1 MKPYKFIISGG
12 GTGGHIYPAIAIAD
26 ALKLT
31 YPDAEFLFVGA
42 YGKMEMEKVPK
53 AGYPIKGI
61 WIAGLQRGSF
71 LKNILF
77 PLKLVVSFFQ
87 SVFILLW
94 FRPNFAIGTGG
105 FASGPILFI
114 AHYLK
119 IKTLI
124 QEQNSFAGITNRA
137 LSKIVNVVAVAFD
150 DMDRFFPKNKII
162 LAGNPVRETLLN
174 VENKKPEALL
184 HFKLNPSKKTIV
196 ILGGSLGAQKINETI
211 AAHLPLF
218 SKLGVQLIWQ
228 CGKLYFDQ
236 FKGYNEKEN
245 VQVYE
250 FIQEMDLTYAAADVL
265 ISRAG
270 ASSISELALVG
281 KPVLL
286 IPSPNVADNHQYH
299 NAMAL
304 SKTGG
309 ALVLL
314 EKEIDNQFQEV
325 LQQLLAINK
334 DDVKESFKKFAQ
346 PNATQNIVLKIKNE
360 LKP

>member
-1 MKPYKFIISGG
+1 
-12 GTGGHIYPAIAIAD
+12 
-26 ALKLT
+26 
-31 YPDAEFLFVGA
+31 
-42 YGKMEMEKVPK
+42 
-53 AGYPIKGI
+53 
-61 WIAGLQRGSF
+61 
-71 LKNILF
+71 
-77 PLKLVVSFFQ
+77 
-87 SVFILLW
+87 
-94 FRPNFAIGTGG
+94 
-105 FASGPILFI
+105 
-114 AHYLK
+114 
-119 IKTLI
+119 
-124 QEQNSFAGITNRA
+124 
-137 LSKIVNVVAVAFD
+137 
-150 DMDRFFPKNKII
+150 MDI
-162 LAGNPVRETLLN
+162 
-174 VENKKPEALL
+174 
-184 HFKLNPSKKTIV
+184 
-196 ILGGSLGAQKINETI
+196 
-211 AAHLPLF
+211 
-218 SKLGVQLIWQ
+218 
-228 CGKLYFDQ
+228 DQ

-334 DDVKESFKKFAQ
+334 DDVKESFKKFAR